1 MIDRD
6 VSAVNT
12 VSQEGKKIQMRCNS
26 WGMTF
31 GKDIVEWSQAIQNVD
46 QLMEIKPTVGNI

>member
-1 MIDRD
+1 
-6 VSAVNT
+6 
-12 VSQEGKKIQMRCNS
+12 MRCNS

-46 QLMEIKPTVGNI
+46 QLMEIKPTVGNTII